1 MDTAN
6 PVISVVIPVYNE
18 AESLREL
25 YVRLVDTLEAMG
37 QSFEMVMVDDGS
49 QDNSVAILRAL
60 RGEDKRLRVLR
71 LSRNFG
77 QSPAL
82 YAGFAAA
89 RGDYVVMID
98 ADLQNFPEDI
108 PKLVAKLEEGYDLV
122 SGWRVNRRDGFLRHA
137 ASRALNYFIA
147 RTTKI
152 PLHDYGCSLKA
163 FRRELVDHLAQYE
176 HRCRYLSVDAALLS
190 GNAAEVEVQH
200 CERPEGKSKY
210 PLLELV
216 RTAFDLLTGITAAPL
231 QLIGL
236 AGWASALVG
245 LLMAAHVAYVRLT
258 YGSTNPFSLALGAVT
273 AIFFFLA
280 GVQMITTGLM
290 CEYISRIY
298 IEVQHKPYYIVKEE
312 LE

>member
-1 MDTAN
+1 MNTAD
-6 PVISVVIPVYNE
+6 PVISVVIPVFNE
-18 AESLREL
+18 AASLREL
-25 YVRLVDTLEAMG
+25 YTRLVNALEPMG
-37 QSFEMVMVDDGS
+37 RSFEMVMVDDGS
-49 QDNSVAILRAL
+49 KDGSLAILREL
-60 RGEDKRLRVLR
+60 RAKDPRLRVLR

-82 YAGFAAA
+82 YAGFAAV
-89 RGDYVVMID
+89 RGAYVVMMD

-122 SGWRVNRRDGFLRHA
+122 SGWRVDRRDNFFRHA
-137 ASRALNYFIA
+137 ASRALNFFVA

-163 FRRELVDHLAQYE
+163 FRRELVEHMGLFS

-190 GNAAEVEVQH
+190 GNATEVEVQH
-200 CERPEGKSKY
+200 SERAQGESKY
-210 PLLELV
+210 PLFKLV

-231 QLIGL
+231 QFIGL
-236 AGWASALVG
+236 AGWASAFVG
-245 LLMAAHVAYVRLT
+245 LFMAVRVAYVRIA
-258 YGSTNPFSLALGAVT
+258 YGDINSMGAVI
-273 AIFFFLA
+273 AIFFCLA

-290 CEYISRIY
+290 CEYVSRIY
-298 IEVQHKPYYIVKEE
+298 VEVQRKPYYIVKEE